1 MHDIEFVT
9 DISTSLL
16 VQMRQ
21 LQAVLAERDESLKAV
36 QLEKSRLELEAQGF
50 AQRLRSLDESEQRYK
65 DENWSLELQT
75 HEMIAAAKEAADRE
89 QRLQQ
94 SLALQTSEKTAAQ
107 RELDDLKQSS
117 IKLNEEFAMFR
128 RNHDSELTSLRKAM
142 AAADIEK
149 VNFQRR
155 IDELSAQN
163 LELAKAVAG
172 QSRSAD
178 EPSMRDLGSEPEEFS
193 LDRSEPEHSPPP
205 SPSKGALRHTALE
218 SETLKSSLN
227 HAHRMI
233 QSLKGNLHRE
243 KTDKLELK
251 RMLQESRDELEM
263 RRNEMNGSSNGNKR
277 LKKKSQPD
285 LGKKGR
291 PSALGLAR
299 NSRTDVEVDD
309 GGWEDHDGEKTPS
322 YAPRIGALIKA
333 SELAN
338 KHTDTSD
345 AYQTANDTEDAF
357 ETANERETATETEAF
372 QTGAESMAGDSSDN
386 LTETEAPTARSSTAR
401 GSTRLSMAPPKALG
415 RSSSYISTA
424 STSASDEDYD
434 PKTPSQTQPQ
444 RYRLKVNRNSR
455 RSRLGSEPPPDG
467 TPGSMKDSPASFVS
481 TAGQNGRQSLFAEL
495 GDINDPDSGDEL
507 VDTPSKASVMS
518 HRSATGSRPSTAKQ
532 NASPQTTEPPMP
544 QSSMI
549 DSSMMTD
556 SGPKTPQMR
565 DAASQRTPVTTGN
578 QVTASI
584 STDTPPKLAWDQPT
598 KDFAGIIPTFR
609 SGFVSGAGKE
619 PKPEHRSDP
628 NYSRYPIDEPES
640 DVSGYEGQVESPFD
654 EDRAVSPLSFSEIQ
668 SLETAPAEPPVIP
681 ARNTKRLSTIS
692 TDLTNPPIA
701 QEPQQDSHHELHQ
714 EPHQEPQEASK
725 GGMLEGG
732 ILGSVLGWTRSKR
745 QSISQG
751 AQDTSRNVSG
761 LLNESERRAIE
772 KSDHGSQ
779 TILSAEQIDN
789 LLSQKSVQPLAVTT
803 DNIQKLGSSNMK
815 PLSDI
820 GAVSPPLKSAD
831 RLQLHVREP
840 SKASIKTV
848 DTVREAAPLIK
859 SLKRPGSSNSVRTA
873 TPGTYPPLPPDH
885 RQAIAAAQ
893 QAPTTPAT
901 SGVMGPPLAP
911 ASAYRNSSARSRTP
925 SEVRLQSPMSQN
937 GNTPRARYSSIRSR
951 MSRRSSVSSFESELD
966 ARFNIRPDGMPMPQG
981 LDSGTDPRMIQAI
994 TQTMIGEYLWKYTRK
1009 AGRGEMSDNRHRRF
1023 FWVHPYT
1030 RTLYWSESDPSTAG
1044 RAQMKAK
1051 SVAID
1056 AIRVVTDDNPFPP
1069 GLHRKSLVII
1079 TPGRVIK
1086 FTATTAQRHETWFN
1100 ALSYLLLR
1108 TGPEAS
1114 LYDPNGMTADEVAE
1128 FNPSYKQRRGTA
1140 GSTMRGAGSRVSLSS
1155 YNSHPPT
1162 RNASRSGSRDGTFT
1176 GTAGSSTAVASGTRT
1191 TSRDRAG
1198 SSMSN
1203 DRPGTATRTNNR
1215 VSDMSFQQQQQM
1227 NAANAAAAS
1236 MTTNPTSGQQT
1247 GSVASRLSSYWRPIS
1262 KNKSIR
1268 GSVGSQKSLASVA
1281 GGQQGAGSAA
1291 GGGNGSIYNASVVG
1305 GGDSAEDLRQVYER
1319 QDEEAGRLENVR
1331 ACCDGKLAQFISVT
1345 GLSDCGLTSSCL
1357 QVATM

>member
-21 LQAVLAERDESLKAV
+21 LQAVLAERDESLKAI

-50 AQRLRSLDESEQRYK
+50 TQRLRSLDESEQRYK

-128 RNHDSELTSLRKAM
+128 RNHDSELTSLRKAI
-142 AAADIEK
+142 AATDIEK

-178 EPSMRDLGSEPEEFS
+178 EPSMRDLGSESEEFS

-233 QSLKGNLHRE
+233 QSLKGNIHRE
-243 KTDKLELK
+243 KTEKLELK

-299 NSRTDVEVDD
+299 NSRTDVEVDN

-322 YAPRIGALIKA
+322 YAPRIGAPTKV
-333 SELAN
+333 SEFAN
-338 KHTDTSD
+338 KHIDTSD

-372 QTGAESMAGDSSDN
+372 QTGVESMAGDSSDN

-401 GSTRLSMAPPKALG
+401 GSARLSMAPPKALG

-434 PKTPSQTQPQ
+434 PKTPSQIQPQ

-455 RSRLGSEPPPDG
+455 RSRLGSEPPTDD
-467 TPGSMKDSPASFVS
+467 TPGSMRDSPASFVS
-481 TAGQNGRQSLFAEL
+481 TAGRNDRQSLFAEL

-532 NASPQTTEPPMP
+532 DAFPQSTEPPMP
-544 QSSMI
+544 QPSMT
-549 DSSMMTD
+549 DSGMMTD

-578 QVTASI
+578 QVSASN
-584 STDTPPKLAWDQPT
+584 STDAPPKLAWDQPS
-598 KDFAGIIPTFR
+598 KDFIGIIPTFP
-609 SGFVSGAGKE
+609 SGFVSAAGKE
-619 PKPEHRSDP
+619 HKPERLSDP

-692 TDLTNPPIA
+692 TDLINPPMV
-701 QEPQQDSHHELHQ
+701 QEPYQDSHHELHQ
-714 EPHQEPQEASK
+714 EPHRKPQEASK
-725 GGMLEGG
+725 GGILEGG

-745 QSISQG
+745 QSISQN
-751 AQDTSRNVSG
+751 AEDPSRNVSG
-761 LLNESERRAIE
+761 LPNESERRAIE

-803 DNIQKLGSSNMK
+803 DNIQRLGSSNIK
-815 PLSDI
+815 PLADI
-820 GAVSPPLKSAD
+820 RAVSPPLKSAD
-831 RLQLHVREP
+831 RPQLHVREP
-840 SKASIKTV
+840 SKASVKTV

-859 SLKRPGSSNSVRTA
+859 SLKRPGSSNSVRA
-873 TPGTYPPLPPDH
+873 VTPGTYPPLPPDH

-893 QAPTTPAT
+893 QAPTTPAA

-911 ASAYRNSSARSRTP
+911 ASAYRNSSTRSRTP

-1114 LYDPNGMTADEVAE
+1114 LYDPNGMTAEEVAE
-1128 FNPSYKQRRGTA
+1128 FNPSYRQRRGTA

-1176 GTAGSSTAVASGTRT
+1176 GTAGSSTAVASGART

-1215 VSDMSFQQQQQM
+1215 TSDMSFQQQQQM

-1236 MTTNPTSGQQT
+1236 MAANPMSGQQT
-1247 GSVASRLSSYWRPIS
+1247 GSVASRFSSYWRPGS
-1262 KNKSIR
+1262 KSKVIR
-1268 GSVGSQKSLASVA
+1268 GSVGNQKSLASVA
-1281 GGQQGAGSAA
+1281 SGQQGAA

-1331 ACCDGKLAQFISVT
+1331 ACCDGKLTPFVSVT
-1345 GLSDCGLTSSCL
+1345 GTSSSGLTSGCL